1 MQVTTALRPKPVQPQ
16 GLRNPRLRSA
26 LTFAIGAALLGTV
39 LGIFTYNKDPLLGS
53 ALGAG
58 VGFLIGATVGAFT
71 DWRVGLALLVV
82 VLLGEDSLRKAV
94 PGSPYTISLGKDILI
109 AACYLCYAFRPQ
121 LRVPLRKADNLER
134 WGIYFPILAWMSF
147 VVLEA
152 ANPALP
158 NILIGISGIRTWLL
172 YFPMMVLMS
181 NFFRSNKGADDFLRA
196 LAYLA
201 IPIFII
207 TFLQN
212 SWYDSMPP
220 FLRETAFRKVRTL
233 ESGGEVRYNE
243 SIFATPTLLALVCVF
258 QLCLVIGLLKMP
270 RSRRQRILLWISGY
284 CAIMS
289 AHLSGIRTG
298 LLFCAI
304 AVLTCL
310 PLIMYRFEKVPGQP
324 RRKRPGLILGGVI
337 GLLFG
342 AILVG
347 MMDGDRAEAFWTSI
361 QPSLVEERMDTAI
374 AVTDDFGG
382 GLLGNGTGSAG
393 KSGRVMTLLGKESP
407 SNEYVEWGT
416 ALVRYSFGLIGMWI
430 GAILGLWALFG
441 LMRAATLNRDAPFA
455 CLRYT
460 LWIYIGAQLSW
471 FLFKAYPVLEN
482 GTMGVLYWSSA
493 GLIIGLRRLD
503 EVQLPGVATTS
514 SAA

>member
-1 MQVTTALRPKPVQPQ
+1 MQATAVLPTEPE
-16 GLRNPRLRSA
+16 GLRNPRLRKA
-26 LTFAIGAALLGTV
+26 LAFSLAVATIGTLLGA
-39 LGIFTYNKDPLLGS
+39 LSYNTDPLLGS

-58 VGFLIGATVGAFT
+58 VGFLLGAIVGAFA
-71 DWRVGLALLVV
+71 DWRMGLALLVV
-82 VLLGEDSLRKAV
+82 VLVGEDSLRKAV
-94 PGSPYTISLGKDILI
+94 PGSPYSISLGKDLLI
-109 AACYLCYAFRPQ
+109 AACYLCYAFRPR
-121 LRVPLRKADNLER
+121 LRRPLRQADNLEK

-158 NILIGISGIRTWLL
+158 NLLVGISGIRTWLL
-172 YFPMMVLMS
+172 YMPMMVLMS
-181 NFFRSNKGADDFLRA
+181 NFFRSNTSADNFLRA

-207 TFLQN
+207 TLLQN
-212 SWYDSMPP
+212 SYYDSMPP
-220 FLRETAFRKVRTL
+220 FLRESAFRKIRIL

-243 SIFATPTLLALVCVF
+243 SIFASPTLLALICVF
-258 QLCLVIGLLKMP
+258 QLCLSIGLLKMARP
-270 RSRRQRILLWISGY
+270 RRQRIWLWIAGY

-304 AVLTCL
+304 AILTCL
-310 PLIMYRFEKVPGQP
+310 PLILYRFEKAPGLP
-324 RRKRPGLILGGVI
+324 RRHRPGLITGGLI
-337 GLLFG
+337 GLLLG
-342 AILVG
+342 SVLVG
-347 MMDGDRAEAFWTSI
+347 MMEGNRAEAFWTSI
-361 QPSLVEERMDTAI
+361 QPQLVEERMDVAI

-393 KSGRVMTLLGKESP
+393 KSGRVMNLLGKPSPGNES
-407 SNEYVEWGT
+407 VEWGT
-416 ALVRYSFGLIGMWI
+416 ALVRYSFGVVGMWL
-430 GAILGLWALFG
+430 GAVLGLWALFG
-441 LMRAATLNRDAPFA
+441 LLRAATVNRDAPFA
-455 CLRYT
+455 PVRYV

-503 EVQLPGVATTS
+503 EADLAGNRFQALSGP
-514 SAA
+514 

>member
-1 MQVTTALRPKPVQPQ
+1 MQASAALRPKPIQPR
-16 GLRNPRLRSA
+16 GLRNPRMRSA
-26 LTFAIGAALLGTV
+26 LGFSGAAALLGTFIGAV
-39 LGIFTYNKDPLLGS
+39 TYNSDPLLGS

-58 VGFLIGATVGAFT
+58 AGFLIGAIVGAFT

-82 VLLGEDSLRKAV
+82 LLIGEDSLRKAV
-94 PGSPYTISLGKDILI
+94 PGSPYTISLGKDLLI
-109 AACYLCYAFRPQ
+109 MACYLCYALRPQ
-121 LRVPLRKADNLER
+121 LRKPLRKTDNLER
-134 WGIYFPILAWMSF
+134 WGIYFPILAWMGF

-158 NILIGISGIRTWLL
+158 NIIVGISGIRTWLV
-172 YFPMMVLMS
+172 YFPMMILMS
-181 NFFRSNKGADDFLRA
+181 NFFRTPKGADDFMRF
-196 LAYLA
+196 LAYMA

-207 TFLQN
+207 TLLQN
-212 SWYDSMPP
+212 SFYESMPP
-220 FLRETAFRKVRTL
+220 FLRDTAFRKVRTL
-233 ESGGEVRYNE
+233 ESGGELRYNE
-243 SIFATPTLLALVCVF
+243 AIFATPTLLALVCVF
-258 QLCLVIGLLKMP
+258 QLCLVIGLLKMRRP
-270 RSRRQRILLWISGY
+270 PRQRLILWVSGY

-298 LLFCAI
+298 LLFCAV

-310 PLIMYRFEKVPGQP
+310 PLILYRFEKLPGEA
-324 RRKRPGLILGGVI
+324 RRKRPGLITGGVI
-337 GLLFG
+337 GLLCG

-347 MMDGDRAEAFWTSI
+347 MMEGNRAEAFWSSI
-361 QPSLVEERMDTAI
+361 QPSLVEERMDVAI

-393 KSGRVMTLLGKESP
+393 KSGRVMTLIGKESP
-407 SNEYVEWGT
+407 GNEAVEWGT
-416 ALVRYSFGLIGMWI
+416 ALIRYSFGLLGMWL
-430 GAILGLWALFG
+430 GGILGVWALLG
-441 LMRAATLNRDAPFA
+441 LLRAAVLNRDARFA

-460 LWIYIGAQLSW
+460 LWIYLGAQLSW

-503 EVQLPGVATTS
+503 EQTEIRI
-514 SAA
+514 